1 MLIHPSGA
9 PQELKEKKYP
19 ELCCVS
25 QVCVD
30 VSPAPSA
37 MHLHKNCFLS
47 KNSMITW
54 QMCQKSYIIYMW
66 RQFPNLNK
74 LLRLHGSFLWEK
86 EKIKKEW
93 SQSGS
98 VTIFSTCIS
107 PMSMKDSG
115 ANLTVCE
122 DNILWIYD
130 PWPSKSLSR
139 HGACCLW
146 CSLGCVKALMTLDST
161 VWLCQ
166 PDQLCIN
173 LHSSSLCVHPAAW
186 MCHTGG
192 GEVEGGELRVC
203 VYVFNPGLLNYKSLQ
218 LSCAPY

>member
-9 PQELKEKKYP
+9 PQELKKKYS
-19 ELCCVS
+19 EWCCVS

-30 VSPAPSA
+30 VSLAPSA
-37 MHLHKNCFLS
+37 THLHKNCFLS

-54 QMCQKSYIIYMW
+54 QMCQKPYIIYTW

-74 LLRLHGSFLWEK
+74 LLRLHGSFLWGGG
-86 EKIKKEW
+86 KKW
-93 SQSGS
+93 SQSSS
-98 VTIFSTCIS
+98 VTIFSTWIR

-139 HGACCLW
+139 HGACYLW
-146 CSLGCVKALMTLDST
+146 CSLGCVKALMILDST

-166 PDQLCIN
+166 PGQLCIN
-173 LHSSSLCVHPAAW
+173 LHSSSLCAH
-186 MCHTGG
+186 GG
-192 GEVEGGELRVC
+192 G
-203 VYVFNPGLLNYKSLQ
+203 
-218 LSCAPY
+218 